1 MINQPPIDELTEK
14 AGDKYSLCCVVAKRA
29 KELAQNPD
37 APAYFKAISY
47 AELTRRG
54 ICCPFCGYNLRRIY
68 AFRHMPRLD
77 HYWFSA

>member
-14 AGDKYSLCCVVAKRA
+14 AGDKYSLCYVVAKRA

-47 AELTRRG
+47 AAKEFDEDRTEIVKR
-54 ICCPFCGYNLRRIY
+54 
-68 AFRHMPRLD
+68 
-77 HYWFSA
+77 